1 MSPVALALLLAA
13 AVLHVGWNLLVR
25 RARQRLVFAWWSL
38 VVGAIAF
45 LPLLLAGGPL
55 PARVWPYAMAS
66 ALCEGIYFGSLA
78 AAYGVADFS
87 VVYPVARGAAPAFLA
102 VWSVLFLGQH
112 LSPAG
117 LCGLAVI
124 VGGLFVIAS
133 GGARAGAEPEAAA
146 APAAEVP
153 AARSSRAGLGLAL
166 LTALAISGYSA
177 IDAVGIRILR
187 PVPYTALAFALSA
200 LVIAPLVVQRYGWSA
215 VALEWRESWPQIAGV
230 GFLSGIAY
238 SLVLAA
244 YAIAPVAYAGAVR
257 EVSVVLGALAGWLFL
272 KEGFGLRRTAGAA
285 LVLAGIAVLA
295 LAR

>member
-1 MSPVALALLLAA
+1 MPPVALALLLAA
-13 AVLHVGWNLLVR
+13 AVLHTAWNLLVKGAR
-25 RARQRLVFAWWSL
+25 RPLVLTWWSF

-45 LPLLLAGGPL
+45 LPVLLASAPI

-66 ALCEGIYFGSLA
+66 ALLEGLYLGSLT
-78 AAYGVADFS
+78 AAYGAGDFS

-102 VWSVLFLGQH
+102 LWSVLFLGQR

-117 LCGLAVI
+117 IAGLAV
-124 VGGLFVIAS
+124 VVAGLFVIAS
-133 GGARAGAEPEAAA
+133 GPSAARAARAA
-146 APAAEVP
+146 
-153 AARSSRAGLGLAL
+153 LGLAL

-177 IDAVGIRILR
+177 IDAAAVHVLR
-187 PVPYTALAFALSA
+187 PAPYAALVFALSA
-200 LVIAPLVVQRYGWSA
+200 VVAAPLVVQRYGWGA
-215 VALEWRESWPQIAGV
+215 IAEEWQASWPRIAAV

-238 SLVLAA
+238 ALVLAA

-257 EVSVVLGALAGWLFL
+257 EVSVVLAALAGWLFL

-295 LAR
+295 VYGR